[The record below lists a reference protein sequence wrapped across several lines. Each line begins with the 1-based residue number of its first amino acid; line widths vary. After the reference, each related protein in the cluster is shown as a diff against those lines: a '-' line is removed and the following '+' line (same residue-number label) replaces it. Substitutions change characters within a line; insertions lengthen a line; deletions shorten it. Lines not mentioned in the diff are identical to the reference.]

1 MRELEG
7 GPQNWKK
14 VSYILWLW
22 KDGVRPSLPSRRKA
36 LTFYY
41 TIFPQI
47 CQGVCEKNFA
57 QFSFPETVQIDGN
70 SYLLLDVNEIYS
82 KVNFISFADGNFYL
96 FRFALTAKSIVA
108 DKLAY
113 FLFFPGFSRSILKP
127 QGIILG

>member
-1 MRELEG
+1 MRELDG

-14 VSYILWLW
+14 VSYIVWLW
-22 KDGVRPSLPSRRKA
+22 KDGVRPSLPSRQKPP
-36 LTFYY
+36 TFYY

-82 KVNFISFADGNFYL
+82 KVNLISFADGNFYL
-96 FRFALTAKSIVA
+96 FRFALTAKSIIA
-108 DKLAY
+108 YKLAY
-113 FLFFPGFSRSILKP
+113 FLFFPGFSRPILKP
-127 QGIILG
+127 QGIIFG